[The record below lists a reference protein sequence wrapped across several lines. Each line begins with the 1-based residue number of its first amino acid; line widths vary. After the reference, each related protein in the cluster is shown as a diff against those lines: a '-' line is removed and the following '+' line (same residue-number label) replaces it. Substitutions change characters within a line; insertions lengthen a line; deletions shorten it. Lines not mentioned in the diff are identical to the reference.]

1 MRDCALFTEYKHNP
15 SQISPEGVKQRDEIV
30 FQFAREQN
38 IPIVMLTSGL
48 YVPTCHAKQNK
59 IH

>member
-1 MRDCALFTEYKHNP
+1 MLFTEYKHNP